1 MYDRMIVVCAHR
13 QVWFAPTGRVMGNA
27 GKPRIQRMMD
37 HVSKKQQES
46 RFLTYGLNVH
56 GQREDN
62 LFWLMFGGMIRKL

>member
-1 MYDRMIVVCAHR
+1 MYDRMIVVCDL
-13 QVWFAPTGRVMGNA
+13 QGRVMGDA
-27 GKPRIQRMMD
+27 REPRIQRMGD

-46 RFLTYGLNVH
+46 RFLTYGLIVH